1 MRVSFIPS
9 SPMLDKVSL
18 NFSHHNSIWINYVE
32 HLFMCLFII
41 LSVLISP
48 DSLPCSPPLPVV
60 IFLYLIHHTSSCH
73 YCCLCL
79 KFSAQSFHDCFLSFR
94 HLLECEAF
102 LTCFKLISL
111 YPSHFILLIL
121 SIYEI
126 SGTILFIFKFLVFA
140 CSNKLELFLLG
151 SLHIFKI
158 LNNIWC
164 KKTY

>member
-48 DSLPCSPPLPVV
+48 ASLPCSPPLPVV